1 MRAGRVRLIVRTH
14 AIRCA
19 GGSGR
24 RCTRASNRVE
34 TRAIVVVPC
43 CLTTGMGH
51 GIRRLITRMR
61 TGTRVVSEMGCS
73 RSSHPLALDRL
84 ERRGLEKKGKEGL
97 HSDVQTLYCAY
108 L

>member
-1 MRAGRVRLIVRTH
+1 MRDGVMRAGRVRLIVRTH

-34 TRAIVVVPC
+34 TRAILVVPC

-61 TGTRVVSEMGCS
+61 TGTRVDSEMG
-73 RSSHPLALDRL
+73 RSSDVLASA
-84 ERRGLEKKGKEGL
+84 LEKKGKEGL